1 MHFRIITR
9 KIKKYKYTVDI
20 IFIQSIIN
28 SISKLGVIHMN
39 VAIIGATGYG
49 GIELLRLLHTHPFVK
64 VSAIYSS
71 SQEGTNIAALYPH
84 IQTIISHDLKTLH
97 IDHITKEVD
106 IIFTATPSGVAGEI
120 VPQLLE
126 KGVKV
131 IDLSGDFR
139 IEDPDM
145 YKKYYN
151 MDQHAPH
158 LQQQATYGL
167 SEWSTFDS
175 SLSLIANP
183 GCFPTVVLLG
193 LAPIVQKLNI
203 DPASIVIDAKTG
215 VSGAGR
221 SASVATH
228 YPTVNDSVG
237 AYKVNEHQH
246 TPEIEQQLKK
256 WNHTISAITFTPHLI
271 PMTRGIMATMYVT
284 LEEDVTSEEIH
295 QLFTK
300 TYCNHSFVR
309 IRPLGSFPRTK
320 EVQGSN
326 FCDIGVAYDERTS
339 RLTIVSV
346 IDNLVKGASG
356 QAIQNMNLL
365 CGFDEGAGL
374 QHVPLYP

>member
-1 MHFRIITR
+1 
-9 KIKKYKYTVDI
+9 
-20 IFIQSIIN
+20 
-28 SISKLGVIHMN
+28 MN

-49 GIELLRLLHTHPFVK
+49 GIELLRLLHQHPFVK
-64 VSAIYSS
+64 VYAIYSS

-84 IQTIISHDLKTLH
+84 IHTIISHDLQTLD
-97 IDHITKEVD
+97 IDHIAKEVD
-106 IIFTATPSGVAGEI
+106 IIFTSTPSGVAGKI

-139 IEDPDM
+139 IDDPDI
-145 YKKYYN
+145 YKEYYN
-151 MDQHAPH
+151 MNQRATQ
-158 LQQQATYGL
+158 LQKKAIYGL
-167 SEWSTFDS
+167 PEWSSFDS
-175 SLSLIANP
+175 SLSFIANP
-183 GCFPTVVLLG
+183 GCFPTVALLG
-193 LAPIVQKLNI
+193 LAPIVQELTI
-203 DPASIVIDAKTG
+203 DPASIIIDAKTG

-221 SASVATH
+221 SASEATH
-228 YPTVNDSVG
+228 YPTVNDSVV

-284 LEEDVTSEEIH
+284 LEEKVTSDEVH
-295 QLFTK
+295 HLFTE
-300 TYCNHSFVR
+300 TYRNHPFVR
-309 IRPLGSFPRTK
+309 IRPLHSFPRTK

-326 FCDIGVAYDERTS
+326 FCDIGISYDERTS